1 MIQATKNQNFLQKG
15 YVIDNQ
21 TVKDKYNQNNSIKLE
36 TENIKSS
43 PSDAFILVAGYIIVI
58 AGNDTDVAF
67 KNCATFSTCK
77 TKINDMFIDEANDIS
92 IVMPKCNLM
101 EYSNNYSDT

>member
-1 MIQATKNQNFLQKG
+1 MIQATKNLNLLQKG

-21 TVKDKYNQNNSIKLE
+21 TVKDKYSQNNSIKLE

-43 PSDAFILVAGYIIVI
+43 SSESFILVAGYVIVT
-58 AGNDTDVAF
+58 AGNDTDIAF

-77 TKINDMFIDEANDIS
+77 TEINDMFIDEANDIS
-92 IVMPKCNLM
+92 IVMPKCNLI
-101 EYSNNYSDT
+101 EYSDNYSDT